1 MQARHLHSVLQDEAS
16 HRIIGRPGPHGG
28 QAPDR
33 ARPQGRIATACWA
46 TANIVGNSEGA
57 RPSLGCSVS
66 NGCSIGALI
75 EEVRFAADSPL
86 EGAVYCELV
95 SESGFSA

>member
-1 MQARHLHSVLQDEAS
+1 LGKEFPVVSSLQKQL
-16 HRIIGRPGPHGG
+16 GRL
-28 QAPDR
+28 
-33 ARPQGRIATACWA
+33 CF
-46 TANIVGNSEGA
+46 
-57 RPSLGCSVS
+57 SVS

>member
-1 MQARHLHSVLQDEAS
+1 
-16 HRIIGRPGPHGG
+16 
-28 QAPDR
+28 
-33 ARPQGRIATACWA
+33 
-46 TANIVGNSEGA
+46 
-57 RPSLGCSVS
+57 VS